1 MSAPLV
7 RPHIT
12 YEDLCDLPSD
22 GNRWELIDGEA
33 YMTPAPNRMHQEI
46 LQRLFEAFRAATEDG
61 SKVYLAPLDVV
72 LAEATV
78 LQPDL
83 IFVREENREILQEQI
98 RGVPDLVAEVLS
110 PGTVKMDRGAKMEI
124 YARHGV
130 PEYWIVD
137 PEAQSIEI
145 YRLDREVRRY
155 RHEGTH
161 GAGDR
166 ATTPLLPALS
176 VDPADLFAD

>member
-7 RPHIT
+7 KPYIT
-12 YEDLCDLPSD
+12 YEELQQLPSE

-33 YMTPAPNRMHQEI
+33 YMTPAPNRIHQKI
-46 LQRLFEAFRAATEDG
+46 VRRLARAFEDAIEDL
-61 SKVYLAPLDVV
+61 SEVYLAPLDVV
-72 LAEATV
+72 LAEATA

-83 IFVREENREILQEQI
+83 IFVHEENREILQDQI

-110 PGTVKMDRGAKMEI
+110 PSTVKMDRGVKMET

-137 PEAQSIEI
+137 PGAESIEI
-145 YRLDREVRRY
+145 YRIDRAVRRY

-161 GAGDR
+161 ATGNR

>member
-7 RPHIT
+7 RPHVT

-33 YMTPAPNRMHQEI
+33 YMTPAPNRIHQKI
-46 LQRLFEAFRAATEDG
+46 VRRLARAFEDAIEDL
-61 SKVYLAPLDVV
+61 SEVYLAPLDVV
-72 LAEATV
+72 FAEATA

-83 IFVREENREILQEQI
+83 IFVDEENREILQDQI

-110 PGTVKMDRGAKMEI
+110 PSTVKMDRGIKMET

-137 PEAQSIEI
+137 PGAQSIEI
-145 YRLDREVRRY
+145 YRIDRVAGRY
-155 RHEGTH
+155 RHEGAH
-161 GAGDR
+161 GAGSP